1 MRPGSV
7 AVVLLALVA
16 NVGGAQ
22 AAPPRPQRLIDVHL
36 HVWEPLPAGRL
47 FRDSLLAAFDSY
59 HLERAVASGD
69 LAQVRALAALD
80 SGRVLAGVSY
90 GPGIPLPSPDVLR
103 DEFRAGRIAVFGEV
117 DAAWL
122 GEPLDSPQLAPYWE
136 LSAAA
141 QVPVAA
147 FTGLAPAGTSTR
159 PCCARYRAT
168 AARLQDVEEVIVR
181 HPTLRMYLMQAG
193 WPYRAETVA
202 LLQTYPEL
210 YAELGNVVGNP
221 AIPREEFLDYLRAL
235 MRAGFGKRVMFGSGL
250 SAQEWGTKVGPMI
263 DAIQAAPFLSE
274 DERADIFYR
283 NAERFLRTPWRG
295 ASR

>member
-1 MRPGSV
+1 MRLGCTV
-7 AVVLLALVA
+7 LVLLALVA
-16 NVGGAQ
+16 NLSGAQ
-22 AAPPRPQRLIDVHL
+22 AVAARPQRLIDVHL
-36 HVWEPLPAGRL
+36 HVWDPLPVERS
-47 FRDSLLAAFDSY
+47 FRDSLLTAFDAY

-69 LAQVRALAALD
+69 LAQVRALAAFD

-90 GPGIPLPSPDVLR
+90 GPGIALPSPDVLR
-103 DEFRAGRIAVFGEV
+103 DEFRTGRLAVFGEV

-122 GEPLDSPQLAPYWE
+122 GEPLDSPHLAPYWE
-136 LSAAA
+136 LSEGA
-141 QVPVAA
+141 QVPVAV
-147 FTGLAPAGTSTR
+147 FTGLAPAGTSAR

-181 HPTLRMYLMQAG
+181 HPKLRMYLLQAG

-235 MRAGFGKRVMFGSGL
+235 MRAGFGKRLMFGSGL

-283 NAERFLRTPWRG
+283 NAERFLRAPARG